1 MVSFRIHPALCS
13 GRTHARHAA
22 AVLAANLLGD
32 CVLYL
37 RLALI
42 HTGLRIGNVYCS
54 YDPLHPRELSRATGD
69 GANSGGGELSLAG
82 VLRDQSRATKK
93 LIAIL

>member
-1 MVSFRIHPALCS
+1 MVSFRIRPALCS

-69 GANSGGGELSLAG
+69 VANSGSGELSLPG
-82 VLRDQSRATKK
+82 VLRDNCAGRRRTP
-93 LIAIL
+93 